1 MLTNTDWKAIRRGNV
16 TPSDITDATSRMK
29 AVSKYLEQ
37 MARELP
43 ASSAA
48 HIYAN
53 LSRVFCAQLDRIIN
67 PEIEKGGQSSTS
79 DLNTATP
86 DWLRVPNEGSDPF
99 TLFDMG
105 FLCGD
110 QTNFGSGDINN
121 MEELYNMV
129 FL

>member
-1 MLTNTDWKAIRRGNV
+1 M
-16 TPSDITDATSRMK
+16 TPSDISDATSRMQ

-48 HIYAN
+48 HIYAS
-53 LSRVFCAQLDRIIN
+53 LARVFCAQLDRIIN
-67 PEIEKGGQSSTS
+67 PEIEKGGQSSAS
-79 DLNTATP
+79 DPNTATP
-86 DWLRVPNEGSDPF
+86 DWLRSPNEGSDPF

-121 MEELYNMV
+121 VEELYNMV
-129 FL
+129 FI